1 MKDCYMFIGG
11 NNLITL
17 KEFTTEDSLFTRVL
31 NSAIHYFNIKL
42 QEYKWRMPNFYHSF
56 VKLISVRKINGKLKS
71 TKCTSCD
78 FAWIPI
84 FSV

>member
-1 MKDCYMFIGG
+1 MEDCYMFIGEM
-11 NNLITL
+11 TL
-17 KEFTTEDSLFTRVL
+17 SLLRNSQLKIPYFTRVL

-42 QEYKWRMPNFYHSF
+42 QEYKWRKPNFYHSF